1 VLALGN
7 DYVGRVRLSSA
18 ESVVRER
25 SGDAGLLQ
33 GTCRFYLAH
42 KLLSAATYVSCFI
55 AVFVALPPVTAMLFC
70 DVRATP
76 ASSPRAAGL
85 SVTKGL
91 HDSIDHSYESEPIYD
106 KASTRAAHLAA

>member
-1 VLALGN
+1 
-7 DYVGRVRLSSA
+7 
-18 ESVVRER
+18 
-25 SGDAGLLQ
+25 
-33 GTCRFYLAH
+33 
-42 KLLSAATYVSCFI
+42 
-55 AVFVALPPVTAMLFC
+55 VFVALPPVTAMLFC